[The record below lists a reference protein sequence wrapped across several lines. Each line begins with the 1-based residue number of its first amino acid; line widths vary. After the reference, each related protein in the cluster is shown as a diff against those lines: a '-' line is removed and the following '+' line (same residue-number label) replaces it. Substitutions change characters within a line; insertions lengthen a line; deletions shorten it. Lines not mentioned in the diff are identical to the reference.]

1 MLKKNIENEI
11 IALYSS
17 NLVNI
22 FSINQISKLLKK
34 KYPYV
39 NKKVGYLIENN
50 VLNKIEVGKSYLC
63 SLNLNNDK
71 TLFLLSFNEILKKEF
86 FKFNDK
92 TINKEY
98 FENFINNNSINL
110 GILSVFLSKDN
121 IIFIV
126 NDLKYRR
133 KIEDKFSNC
142 IVIDQ
147 NELSDLLIEKPDF
160 FENYIVLYGYEKF
173 FELIKHNFENLKKTY
188 SPLKY

>member
-39 NKKVGYLIENN
+39 NKKASFLIENN
-50 VLNKIEVGKSYLC
+50 ILNKIEIGKSYLC
-63 SLNLNNDK
+63 SLNFNNDK
-71 TLFLLSFNEILKKEF
+71 TLFLLVFNEILKKESL
-86 FKFNDK
+86 KYN
-92 TINKEY
+92 
-98 FENFINNNSINL
+98 INNINNDFFEDYIKLKSIEY
-110 GILSVFLSKDN
+110 GILSVFFSDN
-121 IIFIV
+121 KFIFIL

-133 KIEDKFSNC
+133 KIEEIFHNS
-142 IVIDQ
+142 IIIDQ
-147 NELSDLLIEKPDF
+147 NEFSDLLIEKSIY
-160 FENYIVLYGYEKF
+160 FEKFTVLYGYERF
-173 FELIKHNFENLKKTY
+173 FELIKYNFEELKKVY